1 MSSFL
6 ISSLADVYNS
16 RKSGSDSNLL
26 SLISFIRSCC
36 LSLNVITPIDGKFA
50 NFFGTLSKKGGEN
63 RLNVAV
69 TRAREEMV
77 IISSIDPTDI
87 KNTSKHDGPKRL
99 RQFLAYAKMTNSLNK
114 EGQKTVLS
122 EINPDMERVRESN
135 KLDFDSDFEIQV
147 YKKLQERGYKVETQI
162 GFSGYKIDLAIVDPS
177 NENKYI
183 LGIECD
189 GATL

>member
-1 MSSFL
+1 
-6 ISSLADVYNS
+6 
-16 RKSGSDSNLL
+16 
-26 SLISFIRSCC
+26 
-36 LSLNVITPIDGKFA
+36 
-50 NFFGTLSKKGGEN
+50 
-63 RLNVAV
+63 
-69 TRAREEMV
+69 
-77 IISSIDPTDI
+77 
-87 KNTSKHDGPKRL
+87 
-99 RQFLAYAKMTNSLNK
+99 MTNSLNK

-189 GATL
+189 GATFHSSKSVKERDVMRQKFLFEFPKGWVHIERIWSRNWWKNPNREIDKIDAVINKLSKNNNLNIILIFCNI